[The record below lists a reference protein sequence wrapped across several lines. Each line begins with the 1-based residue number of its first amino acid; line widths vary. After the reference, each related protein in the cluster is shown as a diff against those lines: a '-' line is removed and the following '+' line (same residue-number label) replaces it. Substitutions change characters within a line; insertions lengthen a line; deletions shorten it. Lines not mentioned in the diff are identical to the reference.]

1 MTTISPVNYNFQ
13 DLEKINED
21 PIIVTVAGHANH
33 GKTSII
39 RTFTR
44 DDKFGTVSD
53 EPGITKDIRFTKFIL
68 QGKTYLMLYDTPGFQ
83 FSSLAIETCGETCVI
98 EDIEEFFRSSEEF
111 RHDRLALEQVRKSH
125 IILYVVD
132 VTQPPNE
139 RLRDDFQVLAKS
151 MIPVLPLFNF
161 TSNKSANH
169 EKEWKDAL
177 RRFNYHDFTRYD
189 AHHFNPAHEQ
199 TLYQRMIDK
208 LDPQTHSLQRKFLEW
223 RMRDS
228 RRQEQDL
235 ARRGRLVISEMLL
248 DCAAY
253 RERATHVTKENR
265 KDVEK
270 IVLDTFRMRI
280 QEREFQAFQQLLE
293 VYNIDR
299 NRLQNQ
305 GDAGEATP
313 IWNRDPFGPQS
324 RRDFGVG
331 VSGGMAS
338 GAVTGGTIDAMV
350 GGASWGAGAVIGAV
364 VGGVAGFFGSALYN
378 RQYDAETGVVSIQ
391 AEPNIWRMLAGRVVA
406 LFNDVRHCG
415 TASEANFQVSTKP
428 PEFSKKQWNQL
439 AHILTSVSQEPQ
451 LSRIGKTSTEFT
463 SLPERL
469 RRLRE
474 QKLAEL
480 DDWVDTSSEDL
491 KTEQV

>member
-1 MTTISPVNYNFQ
+1 MTTLSPVDYSFQ

-44 DDKFGTVSD
+44 DNKFGDVSD
-53 EPGITKDIRFTKFIL
+53 EPGVTKDIRYTKFIL
-68 QGKTYLMLYDTPGFQ
+68 HGKTYLKLYDTPGFQ
-83 FSSLAIETCGETCVI
+83 YSSLAIETCGETCQI
-98 EDIEEFFRSSEEF
+98 EDIEKFFRSSDEYK
-111 RHDRLALEQVRKSH
+111 HDRLALEQVRKSH

-132 VTQPPNE
+132 VTQPPTE
-139 RLRDDFQVLAKS
+139 RLRDDFQVLSKS

-161 TSNKSANH
+161 TTNKSANH
-169 EKEWKDAL
+169 EQEWKDAL
-177 RRFNYHDFTRYD
+177 RRYNYHDFTRYD

-199 TLYQRMIDK
+199 QLYQRMIDK
-208 LDPQTHSLQRKFLEW
+208 ISDHTLQRKFLEW

-228 RRQEQDL
+228 RRQEQEL
-235 ARRGRLVISEMLL
+235 ARRGRMVICEMLI

-253 RERATHVTKENR
+253 RETATHVTKDNR
-265 KDVEK
+265 KDVEQ
-270 IVLDTFRMRI
+270 IVLDTFRKRI
-280 QEREFQAFQQLLE
+280 QEREFQAYEQLLAI
-293 VYNIDR
+293 YAIDR
-299 NRLQNQ
+299 NRLHNQ

-331 VSGGMAS
+331 VSGGVVS
-338 GAVTGGTIDAMV
+338 GAVTGGTIDALV
-350 GGASWGAGAVIGAV
+350 GGASFMAGAMIGAV
-364 VGGVAGFFGSALYN
+364 VGGVTGFFGGALFN

-391 AEPNIWRMLAGRVVA
+391 SESNIWRMLAGARWRCSMTSGIA
-406 LFNDVRHCG
+406 EPPAKR
-415 TASEANFQVSTKP
+415 NFEISTKP
-428 PEFSKKQWNQL
+428 PNFSKRQWTQL
-439 AHILTSVSQEPQ
+439 LHILESVSHAPQ
-451 LSRIGKTSTEFT
+451 LSRIGTNSTQFAAI
-463 SLPERL
+463 PEKL

-480 DDWVDTSSEDL
+480 DTWVDAASEDI
-491 KTEQV
+491 KTEQA

>member
-1 MTTISPVNYNFQ
+1 MTTLAPVDYSFQ

-44 DDKFGTVSD
+44 DDKFGHVSD
-53 EPGITKDIRFTKFIL
+53 VPGATKDIHYTKFIL
-68 QGKTYLMLYDTPGFQ
+68 HGKTYLRLYDTPGFQ

-98 EDIEEFFRSSEEF
+98 EDIERFFRSSEEYK
-111 RHDRLALEQVRKSH
+111 HDLLALEQVRKSH

-139 RLRDDFQVLAKS
+139 RLRDDFQVLSKS

-161 TSNKSANH
+161 TSNKSANY
-169 EKEWKDAL
+169 EKEWKESL
-177 RRFNYHDFTRYD
+177 RRYNYHDFTRYD
-189 AHHFNPAHEQ
+189 AHHFNPSHEQ
-199 TLYQRMIDK
+199 TLYQRMVDK
-208 LDPQTHSLQRKFLEW
+208 LEDKSLQRKFLEW

-228 RRQEQDL
+228 RRQEHEL
-235 ARRGRLVISEMLL
+235 ARRGRLVICEMLI
-248 DCAAY
+248 DAVAY
-253 RERATHVTKENR
+253 KESALNVTRQNR

-270 IVLDTFRMRI
+270 IVLDTFRKRI
-280 QEREFQAFQQLLE
+280 QDREYQAFEQMLA
-293 VYNIDR
+293 VYHIDR
-299 NRLQNQ
+299 NRLHNQ
-305 GDAGEATP
+305 GDAGDATP

-324 RRDFGVG
+324 KRDFGVG
-331 VSGGMAS
+331 VSGGAMT

-350 GGASWGAGAVIGAV
+350 GGATFMAGAVVGAV
-364 VGGVAGFFGSALYN
+364 VGGVAGLFGGALYN

-391 AEPNIWRMLAGRVVA
+391 AEPNVWRMLAGRAVA

-415 TASEANFQVSTKP
+415 AASEADFQVTTKP

-439 AHILTSVSQEPQ
+439 LHILSTVAQAPQ
-451 LSRIGKTSTEFT
+451 LSRIGSNASQFAA
-463 SLPERL
+463 LPEKL

-474 QKLAEL
+474 EKLGEL
-480 DDWVDTSSEDL
+480 DRWVDEVSEDL
-491 KTEQV
+491 KTEEA

>member
-1 MTTISPVNYNFQ
+1 MTTISPAEYSFS
-13 DLEKINED
+13 DLEQINED

-39 RTFTR
+39 RTLTR

-53 EPGITKDIRFTKFIL
+53 EPGVTKDIRYTKFIL
-68 QGKTYLMLYDTPGFQ
+68 HGKTYLKLFDTPGFQ
-83 FSSLAIETCGETCVI
+83 FSSLAIETCGETCAI
-98 EDIEEFFRSSEEF
+98 EDIENFFRSSEEF
-111 RHDRLALEQVRKSH
+111 KHDLLALEQVKKSH
-125 IILYVVD
+125 LILYVVD
-132 VTQPPNE
+132 VTQPPTE
-139 RLRDDFQVLAKS
+139 RLRDDFQVLSKS

-161 TSNKSANH
+161 TANKSGSY
-169 EKEWKDAL
+169 EREWKDAL
-177 RRFNYHDFTRYD
+177 RRYNYHDFTRYD

-199 TLYQRMIDK
+199 QLYQRMVDK
-208 LDPQTHSLQRKFLEW
+208 LSDHSLQRKFLEW

-228 RRQEQDL
+228 RRQEQEL
-235 ARRGRLVISEMLL
+235 ARRGRLVVCEMLI

-253 RERATHVTKENR
+253 CETARHVTKENR

-270 IVLDTFRMRI
+270 IVLDTFRKRI
-280 QEREFQAFQQLLE
+280 QEREFEAFEQLLE

-299 NRLQNQ
+299 ERLHNQ
-305 GDAGEATP
+305 GDAGEASP

-331 VSGGMAS
+331 MSGGIAS

-350 GGASWGAGAVIGAV
+350 GGASWGAGAMIGAV
-364 VGGVAGFFGSALYN
+364 VGGVAGLFGGALFN

-391 AEPNIWRMLAGRVVA
+391 SEPNIWRMLAGRAVA

-415 TASEANFQVSTKP
+415 AANESEFQVSTKP
-428 PEFSKKQWNQL
+428 PEFSKKQWNEL
-439 AHILTSVSQEPQ
+439 LHILSEVSRTPE
-451 LSRIGKTSTEFT
+451 LSRIGNKAAAFAA
-463 SLPERL
+463 LPERL

-474 QKLAEL
+474 QKLGEL
-480 DDWVDTSSEDL
+480 DDWVKAVSEEL
-491 KTEQV
+491 KTEGT

>member
-1 MTTISPVNYNFQ
+1 MTTISPVEYSFN
-13 DLEKINED
+13 DLEQINED

-44 DDKFGTVSD
+44 DNKFGTVSD
-53 EPGITKDIRFTKFIL
+53 EPGVTKEIRYTKFIL
-68 QGKTYLMLYDTPGFQ
+68 HGKTYLKLFDTPGFQ
-83 FSSLAIETCGETCVI
+83 YSSLAIETCGETCAI
-98 EDIEEFFRSSEEF
+98 EDIEDFFRSREEY
-111 RHDRLALEQVRKSH
+111 RHDLLALEQVRKSH

-132 VTQPPNE
+132 ITQPPSE
-139 RLRDDFQVLAKS
+139 RLRDDFQVLSKS

-161 TSNKSANH
+161 TTNKSGNY

-199 TLYQRMIDK
+199 QLYKRMVDK
-208 LDPQTHSLQRKFLEW
+208 LEDHALQRKFLEW

-235 ARRGRLVISEMLL
+235 ARRGRLVICEMLL

-253 RERATHVTKENR
+253 RETATHVTKDNR
-265 KDVEK
+265 KDVER
-270 IVLDTFRMRI
+270 IVLDTFRKRI
-280 QEREFQAFQQLLE
+280 QEREFQAFEQLLE
-293 VYNIDR
+293 IYNIDR
-299 NRLQNQ
+299 DRLNNQ
-305 GDAGEATP
+305 GGAGEATP

-324 RRDFGVG
+324 RRDFGIG

-338 GAVTGGTIDAMV
+338 GAVTGGTIDAFV

-364 VGGVAGFFGSALYN
+364 VGSVAGFFGGALFN

-391 AEPNIWRMLAGRVVA
+391 AEPNTWRMLAGRAVA
-406 LFNDVRHCG
+406 LFNDIRHCG
-415 TASEANFQVSTKP
+415 AASEAEFQISTKP
-428 PEFSKKQWNQL
+428 PELSKNQWNQL
-439 AHILTSVSQEPQ
+439 AQILTGVTPRPQ
-451 LSRIGKTSTEFT
+451 LSRIGTGSAQYAA
-463 SLPERL
+463 LPEKL

-474 QKLAEL
+474 EKLGEL
-480 DDWVDTSSEDL
+480 DDWVKAVSENL
-491 KTEQV
+491 KTEVT